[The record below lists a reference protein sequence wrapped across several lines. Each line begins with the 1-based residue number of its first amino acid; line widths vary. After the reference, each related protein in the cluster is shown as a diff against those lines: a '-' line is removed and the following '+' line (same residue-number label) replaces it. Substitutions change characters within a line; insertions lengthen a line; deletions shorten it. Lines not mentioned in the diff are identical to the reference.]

1 MVFQQR
7 ATAEADAFSV
17 VPPAVAEAAARYQ
30 RFREIEKEHLER
42 MARHNLLADWTAE
55 VRATVLE
62 ARERIREARAAREL
76 FRQQVREFV
85 CALRAAR
92 EPLPGVLRHTRSMV
106 QLLEN
111 AGAIER
117 DDGWLEAE
125 VLEWA
130 IEEFDRVA

>member
-7 ATAEADAFSV
+7 AAAKSDAFSL

-30 RFREIEKEHLER
+30 RFREIEKEHLAR
-42 MARHNLLADWTAE
+42 MARHDLLKEWTAE

-85 CALRAAR
+85 CALRAAS
-92 EPLPGVLRHTRSMV
+92 EPLPGVLRHTRSMLQV
-106 QLLEN
+106 LETT
-111 AGAIER
+111 GAIEN

-130 IEEFDRVA
+130 IEEFDNVA